1 MKVIKK
7 PIVVDAVRWMGDIES
22 LEEIEKLKGS
32 DFTKE
37 EKLQFLLHEQLLI
50 QTLEGPLTASLG
62 DYIVKGVRGE
72 LYPVKPDI
80 FEETYDI
87 VSDQA

>member
-1 MKVIKK
+1 MKVVKK
-7 PIVVDAVRWMGDIES
+7 PIVVEAVRWFGDIES

-32 DFTKE
+32 EFTQE
-37 EKLQFLLHEQLLI
+37 EKLQFLLHEQVLI
-50 QTLEGPLTASLG
+50 PTLEGPLTANLG
-62 DYIVKGVRGE
+62 DYVVKGVRGE

-87 VSDQA
+87 VSD